1 MAQIVLQ
8 DLSQS
13 VTLVLACNKAS
24 RKFLEAFDR
33 GILCL
38 FNEPFLFLFGVS
50 LLWFYV
56 NSFLLHF
63 MKVSIYPLKKIF
75 FSFLFRAAPTAYG
88 SSQARGQIRAAQI
101 LDASVTYTTAHH
113 NAGSLTH

>member
-13 VTLVLACNKAS
+13 VTLLLVCNKAS

-63 MKVSIYPLKKIF
+63 MKVSI
-75 FSFLFRAAPTAYG
+75 
-88 SSQARGQIRAAQI
+88 
-101 LDASVTYTTAHH
+101 
-113 NAGSLTH
+113 